1 MSFIYPIM
9 TPFSKI
15 TYYLSKF
22 SRALKLVLVKKHVF
36 LNFIEKYLSAKKKF
50 DVIIPIIIGYA

>member
-1 MSFIYPIM
+1 M

>member
-9 TPFSKI
+9 TPFLKI

-22 SRALKLVLVKKHVF
+22 SRALKLVLV
-36 LNFIEKYLSAKKKF
+36 IEKYLSDKKKF
-50 DVIIPIIIGYA
+50 NVIITIIIDYA